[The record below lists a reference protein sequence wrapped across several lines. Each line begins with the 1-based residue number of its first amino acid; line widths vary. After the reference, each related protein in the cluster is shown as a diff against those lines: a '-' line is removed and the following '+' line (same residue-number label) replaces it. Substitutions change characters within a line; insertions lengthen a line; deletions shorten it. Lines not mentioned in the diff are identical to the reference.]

1 MNKLPERKRIRLKGF
16 DYSYGTCYF
25 VTICTRQKRCILSSI
40 EPIGQPPVAR
50 VQLSPLGQIAQEC
63 LIELG
68 QSRSGVIVDSFVI
81 MPNHIHVLLII
92 DNSEATPIDLHRVVR
107 YLKSSITKKA
117 GESLFQPRFF
127 DHIIRDE
134 FDYENHRNYIESNPE
149 NWETDELR

>member
-1 MNKLPERKRIRLKGF
+1 
-16 DYSYGTCYF
+16 
-25 VTICTRQKRCILSSI
+25 
-40 EPIGQPPVAR
+40 VAR